1 MIYRFFHAFFNL
13 LFRTLFGYSISG
25 KNHLPPR
32 GPFIICANHTSWFD
46 PPLAGCIIPA
56 KNKVHFMAKEELF
69 HIRVLG
75 WIIKKMGAFPVRR
88 STADRKAIR
97 QALRILEEGG
107 VVGLFPEGT
116 RIKTGELG
124 KPLQGAALIPMKSQK
139 PVVPVAIKW
148 PPGPFKRIRVAIGA
162 PVVFQG
168 SGKGSLEEISAQIM
182 EEIRKQWVSLTP

>member
-1 MIYRFFHAFFNL
+1 MIYRFIRLFFYFF
-13 LFRTLFGYSISG
+13 FRTFFGYRISG

-46 PPLAGCIIPA
+46 PPLAGCIVPA
-56 KNKVHFMAKEELF
+56 KNQVHFMAKEELF
-69 HIRVLG
+69 HILFLG
-75 WIIKKMGAFPVRR
+75 WMIKKMGAFPVRR
-88 STADRKAIR
+88 KTADRKAIR
-97 QALRILEEGG
+97 QALQILEAGG

-124 KPLQGAALIPMKSQK
+124 KPMQGAGFIAVKSQK

-148 PPGPFKRIRVAIGA
+148 PPGLFKRIQVAIGE

-168 SGKGSLEEISAQIM
+168 GGKGSLEEVSAQIM